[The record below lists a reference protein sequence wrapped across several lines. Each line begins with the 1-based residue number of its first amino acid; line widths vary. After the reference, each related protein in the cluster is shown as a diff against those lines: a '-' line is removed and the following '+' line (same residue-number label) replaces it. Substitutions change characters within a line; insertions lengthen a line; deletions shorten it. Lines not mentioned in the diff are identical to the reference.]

1 MKAMNMA
8 RCALFASLLVI
19 CSWIALPAGD
29 IAFTMQTF
37 GVFLTLGL
45 LGGKWG
51 GISILVYLLLGAA
64 GLPVFAGFRGGL
76 GVLLGATGGY
86 LWGFLVCAA
95 IFWLVTALLGQKRG
109 LLPGMVLGQ
118 LACYLFCSLWYNWG
132 YLSGDVAGFAAAVTK
147 CVLPY
152 VLPDCAKLL
161 LAWLL
166 TKKLRRFVY

>member
-1 MKAMNMA
+1 MKAKNMA

-19 CSWIALPAGD
+19 CGWIALPAGD
-29 IAFTMQTF
+29 IAFTLQPF

-51 GISILVYLLLGAA
+51 GVSILVYLLLGAA

-86 LWGFLVCAA
+86 LWGFLVSAA
-95 IFWLVTALLGQKRG
+95 VYWLVTGLWGQKRG
-109 LLPGMVLGQ
+109 ILPGMVLGL
-118 LACYLFCSLWYNWG
+118 LACYGCGCLWYNWG
-132 YLSGDVAGFAAAVTK
+132 YLSGDGAGFAAAFAK

-152 VLPDCAKLL
+152 LLPDGIKLL

-166 TKKLRRFVY
+166 TKKLRRFV